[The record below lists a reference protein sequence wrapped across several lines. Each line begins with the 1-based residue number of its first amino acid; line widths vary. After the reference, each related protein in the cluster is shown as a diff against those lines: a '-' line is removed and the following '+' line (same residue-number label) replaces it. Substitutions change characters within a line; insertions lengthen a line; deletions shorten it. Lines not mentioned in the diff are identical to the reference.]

1 MEPMVIDAIRA
12 AADDQFYPGL
22 YPFIAKDDPK
32 SRAEFDAI
40 TEVPDGVNVDDDTRR
55 RLSDWACDVCAFGDE
70 RGFRDGF
77 RLAVRLMMECL
88 PAPEYQA
95 ILKPPKAPEKGDGA

>member
-1 MEPMVIDAIRA
+1 METLVIDAIHSATGDR
-12 AADDQFYPGL
+12 FYPGMNQ
-22 YPFIAKDDPK
+22 FITKEDAKA
-32 SRAEFDAI
+32 RAEFDAI

-55 RLSDWACDVCAFGDE
+55 RLSDWACDVCAYGEE

-77 RLAVRLMMECL
+77 RLAARLMMECL
-88 PAPEYQA
+88 PAPELPA